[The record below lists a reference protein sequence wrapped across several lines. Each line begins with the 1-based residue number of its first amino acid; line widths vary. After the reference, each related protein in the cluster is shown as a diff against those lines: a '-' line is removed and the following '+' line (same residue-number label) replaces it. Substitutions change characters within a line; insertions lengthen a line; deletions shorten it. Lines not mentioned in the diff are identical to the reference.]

1 MCGPITPP
9 SRNDNKYFVT
19 FVDDYSRFV
28 MVFLMKN
35 KNDVYDCFKAY
46 EARVSSIFCDKKI
59 SKIKCDNGSEYRSRM
74 LSDFCLEK
82 GIQISYTPPYT
93 PQLNGVAERM
103 NKTLMDK
110 ARSMIMESKLDES
123 SWEDAVLAAAY
134 ITNRTQSCLE
144 RDKTPYKM
152 WLGKKPY
159 VGNMRVFGCIT
170 YARVPDC
177 MRTKL
182 EDKGLKCRFIGY
194 TENGYKL

>member
-1 MCGPITPP
+1 
-9 SRNDNKYFVT
+9 
-19 FVDDYSRFV
+19 

-35 KNDVYDCFKAY
+35 KNEVYDCFKAY

-59 SKIKCDNGSEYRSRM
+59 SKIKCDNGGEYRSRM

-103 NKTLMDK
+103 NQTLMDK
-110 ARSMIMESKLDES
+110 ARSMIMDSKLDKS
-123 SWEDAVLAAAY
+123 FWEDAVLAAAY

-144 RDKTPYKM
+144 RDKTPYEM